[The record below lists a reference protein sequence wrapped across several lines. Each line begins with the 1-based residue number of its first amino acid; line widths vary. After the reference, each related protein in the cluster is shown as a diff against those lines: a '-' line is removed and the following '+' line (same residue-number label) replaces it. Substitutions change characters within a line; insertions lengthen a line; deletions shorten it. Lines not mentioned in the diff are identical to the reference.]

1 MHVVMQLLKLFNKPF
16 ERTWPLTQQPSKYL
30 WMLLV
35 RLQKKSRIL
44 LSKNVVIGWSS
55 SKYHDS
61 EAALWY
67 SKHMFSKSKFANC
80 KYMKLQDS
88 RSLYLREFSIHMIN
102 FSSVTNFRKAR
113 SPQSHSFQKGWE
125 CPSTVQFIVI
135 LTFYSNM
142 WSIQSCCLSS
152 GNYPHCTVTND
163 DCVSTILQPQGCH

>member
-1 MHVVMQLLKLFNKPF
+1 MNVISPF
-16 ERTWPLTQQPSKYL
+16 AKKIEN
-30 WMLLV
+30 LV
-35 RLQKKSRIL
+35 FKKRCDWIIFFQVPQFECP
-44 LSKNVVIGWSS
+44 N
-55 SKYHDS
+55 S

-67 SKHMFSKSKFANC
+67 SKHMFNKSKFANC